1 MISVRDFTLDRVLE
15 YKEIE
20 VEVTSGDL
28 NVNWSGSEDITG
40 SLNEK
45 AFYGFK
51 DKHKD
56 KEAILFC
63 TGPSL
68 AHYEKLENEDEMIRV
83 GVNGTI
89 LNNEIAFAPHP
100 KLSDNRSHL
109 LEQSETSRCQKCG
122 YEEGDSVL
130 QYCPLI
136 EHTLDYY
143 FFGDD
148 RNQNS
153 YLVAKPGTDEREEDI
168 KLMGDRF
175 DAGGG
180 QSFGIGVRSYKP
192 RIQKFAHTLRIDWVH
207 PNHVSVGDAKNVYGA
222 LPYAETIDLPYA
234 KDIRKECLFGHGVGL
249 RAIQFILFT
258 GIRRLYLV
266 GADCSA
272 FSSGPNLDTDMDTY
286 HFYDGNKIGNVE
298 NPGNAVDSEIEMQDV
313 HRGISLKED
322 WINLKKFKDKEY
334 PDVEIVSVN
343 PVFMRGVFDR
353 DIVQE
358 KWNEKQNKDSGNLES
373 GDIIGDEGEVKTY

>member
-168 KLMGDRF
+168 KLMGNRF
-175 DAGGG
+175 DARGG

-222 LPYAETIDLPYA
+222 LPYAETIKLPFA
-234 KDIRKECLFGHGVGL
+234 KDLTKEYIFGHGVSF

-272 FSSGPNLDTDMDTY
+272 FSRGPNLDTDMDTY

-298 NPGNAVDSEIEMQDV
+298 NPENAVDSEIEIQDV
-313 HRGISLKED
+313 HRGISYKED
-322 WINLKKFKDKEY
+322 WIELKKFKEKEY

-343 PVFMRGVFDR
+343 PLYLKGLFDR
-353 DIVQE
+353 DIVQKKIVGEIDE
-358 KWNEKQNKDSGNLES
+358 K
-373 GDIIGDEGEVKTY
+373 